1 MKTISPALTAHLA
14 QDTTTLCTA
23 VKITR
28 RDGLILG
35 YTTHDKPLTMDVD
48 GLGPLTYTPVEGYKR
63 SAIASQLGLS
73 TDNVDLEGL
82 LDDEALTDQ
91 DLLNGLYDGA
101 DVKFML
107 LNWSDLSQGI
117 LKLRRGLVGQVTLHR
132 NTYVAE
138 IRGLMDWY
146 SQVIGE
152 LYTPDCRADLGDS
165 RCTVDM
171 APFRVA
177 TTVASVTPADY
188 TFTVAIDGTPYQP
201 VPADGSPWFAGGAV
215 LWTSGANVGVRAEI
229 KAWLP
234 ASATVTLF
242 LPPTFPVAVGDELTL
257 EAGCDKR
264 LQTCIAKFANV
275 VNFRGEAYLPGLNK
289 MLDYPNPHTVR

>member
-1 MKTISPALTAHLA
+1 MKTITPALAAHLA

-28 RDGLILG
+28 RDGLVLG
-35 YTTHDKPLTMDVD
+35 YTTHDIALTIDVD
-48 GLGPLTYTPVEGYKR
+48 GLGLVTYTPVHGYKR

-101 DVKFML
+101 EVKFML
-107 LNWSDLSQGI
+107 LNWQDLSQGI
-117 LKLRRGLVGQVTLHR
+117 VKLRRGLVGQVTLHR
-132 NTYVAE
+132 TTYVAE
-138 IRGLMDWY
+138 VRGLMDWY
-146 SQVIGE
+146 AQVIGE

-165 RCTVDM
+165 RCTVDL
-171 APFRVA
+171 ASFRV
-177 TTVASVTPADY
+177 TTSVASLADHS
-188 TFTVAIDGTPYQP
+188 FTVDLDGTPYQA

-215 LWTSGANVGVRAEI
+215 LWMSGANTGVRAEI
-229 KAWLP
+229 KDWLP

-242 LPPTFPVAVGDELTL
+242 LPPTFPVQVGDTLIL

-275 VNFRGEAYLPGLNK
+275 LNFRGEPYLPGLNK
-289 MLDYPNPHTVR
+289 ALDYPNPHTVG